1 MQMHPEYCRLY
12 TLHVK
17 NLRQMVQNQ
26 TIDVT
31 DMYGVSKILYRK
43 TTIWAAVSFEFF

>member
-31 DMYGVSKILYRK
+31 DM
-43 TTIWAAVSFEFF
+43 